1 MANLNRCEF
10 IGFLGKDPDLRYT
23 QSGTACANFSIAV
36 TEKWKTQDGEQKEQ
50 TEWIR
55 CVAWKRLAEICG
67 EYLGKGSHVFCS
79 GKMQTR
85 KWETKEGE
93 TRWTTEIVIREMQ
106 MLDRKGDGGQAP
118 GNQNQEPPP
127 NLSDDNIPF

>member
-1 MANLNRCEF
+1 MANLNKCEF
-10 IGFLGKDPDLRYT
+10 IGFLGKEPDLRYT
-23 QSGTACANFSIAV
+23 QSGVACANFSVAV
-36 TEKWKTQDGEQKEQ
+36 TEKWKTQDGEKKEQ

-67 EYLGKGSHVFCS
+67 EYLAKGSHVYVA

-93 TRWTTEIVIREMQ
+93 ARYTTEIQVREMQ
-106 MLDRKGDGGQAP
+106 MLDRKGSGQ
-118 GNQNQEPPP
+118 GNRTNQEPPAGMP
-127 NLSDDNIPF
+127 DDDIPF

>member
-10 IGFLGKDPDLRYT
+10 IGFLGKAPEIRYT

-50 TEWIR
+50 TEWVR

-67 EYLGKGSHVFCS
+67 EYLDKGSHVYVS
-79 GKMQTR
+79 GKMQT
-85 KWETKEGE
+85 KSWEDKEGNK
-93 TRWTTEIVIREMQ
+93 RWTTEIVIRELQ
-106 MLDRKGDGGQAP
+106 MLDRKGDSQQPPA
-118 GNQNQEPPP
+118 QQEPPA
-127 NLSDDNIPF
+127 NLPDDDDIPF